1 MLAVRDLTVHYGR
14 IAAVR
19 GISFS
24 VDPGELVAI
33 VGPNGAGKTTTLSA
47 IMGVVRPS
55 AGDVM
60 LDGESINGSSPES
73 VVRRGVVL
81 VPEGRRIFGT
91 LTVAENL
98 MLGATARSQRRET
111 QVEIERQLD
120 RFPALRPRL
129 HGPAGRLSGGEQ
141 QMLAIARGLM
151 SAPRLLLL
159 DEPSLGLAPM
169 MVERVL
175 ESVLA
180 LRDDGVTVVLVEQ
193 NAHRAIELADRT
205 YVLRTGQIRIA
216 RDAGGAGVASRAR
229 RPLPRRGAHMNIV
242 RTSST
247 PSPRAASTPCSPS
260 ASPSSSASCAWSTS
274 PTAS

>member
-19 GISFS
+19 GISLS
-24 VDPGELVAI
+24 VDRGELVAI

-47 IMGVVRPS
+47 IMGVARPT
-55 AGDVM
+55 AGDVL
-60 LDGESINGSSPES
+60 LDGVSINGAPPES

-98 MLGATARSQRRET
+98 MLGATARPQRREV
-111 QVEIERQLD
+111 QAEVERQLD
-120 RFPALRPRL
+120 RFPALRSRL

-180 LRDDGVTVVLVEQ
+180 LRDEGVTVVLVEQ

-205 YVLRTGQIRIA
+205 YVLRTGQIRM
-216 RDAGGAGVASRAR
+216 RGTREELVSRAE
-229 RPLPRRGAHMNIV
+229 LADLYLGV
-242 RTSST
+242 E
-247 PSPRAASTPCSPS
+247 RAR
-260 ASPSSSASCAWSTS
+260 
-274 PTAS
+274 

>member
-111 QVEIERQLD
+111 QFEMERQLD

-205 YVLRTGQIRIA
+205 YVLRTGQIRM
-216 RDAGGAGVASRAR
+216 RGTREELVSRAE
-229 RPLPRRGAHMNIV
+229 LADLYLGV
-242 RTSST
+242 ERT
-247 PSPRAASTPCSPS
+247 
-260 ASPSSSASCAWSTS
+260 
-274 PTAS
+274 

>member
-91 LTVAENL
+91 LTVVENL

-111 QVEIERQLD
+111 QVEMERQLD

-129 HGPAGRLSGGEQ
+129 HAPAGRLSGGEQ

-205 YVLRTGQIRIA
+205 YVLRTGQIRM
-216 RDAGGAGVASRAR
+216 RGTREELVSRAE
-229 RPLPRRGAHMNIV
+229 LADLYLGV
-242 RTSST
+242 ERT
-247 PSPRAASTPCSPS
+247 
-260 ASPSSSASCAWSTS
+260 
-274 PTAS
+274 